1 MAQADCVVL
10 TLADTAAIRAGLLIP
25 ASLAVLRDKTVIQ
38 MGTIAQE
45 ESLTLQAEIERV
57 GGSYCEAPVLGSLAE
72 AQFIQW
78 APLVGSLSREPRLA
92 GPVGKAASLK
102 LALNQLIAA

>member
-10 TLADTAAIRAGLLIP
+10 TLADTAAIRAGLLTP

-38 MGTIAQE
+38 MATIAQE
-45 ESLTLQAEIERV
+45 ESLALQAEIERV

-72 AQFIQW
+72 AQFI
-78 APLVGSLSREPRLA
+78 
-92 GPVGKAASLK
+92 
-102 LALNQLIAA
+102 